1 MTRSLSNQ
9 ATEYA
14 VDKIEGDKIVDTNG
28 AGDAFVGGFLS
39 QLVKGK
45 EVAVRRRCARAQ
57 LPARRAIFFFFFSL
71 CFHHALLFSFSPF
84 LLFCFPLSPSIIHS
98 PLLLSPPI
106 FPNVRRS
113 ACAPATGLRAS
124 SSSARAAR
132 CPSPPATFNELVA
145 VAVPAPAPLSCPL
158 PAVTPSPC
166 LKTAVA
172 VYMI

>member
-57 LPARRAIFFFFFSL
+57 LPARRAIFFFFFL
-71 CFHHALLFSFSPF
+71 PLLPPRTPFLLFSFSPF
-84 LLFCFPLSPSIIHS
+84 LLPPFPFHHSLTSAPFAAHFPQCPQECVRAGHWAARLIIQRS
-98 PLLLSPPI
+98 GCTVPE
-106 FPNVRRS
+106 S
-113 ACAPATGLRAS
+113 ACD
-124 SSSARAAR
+124 
-132 CPSPPATFNELVA
+132 FQ
-145 VAVPAPAPLSCPL
+145 
-158 PAVTPSPC
+158 
-166 LKTAVA
+166 
-172 VYMI
+172 